1 MVLINEIETR
11 GTTIEI
17 VNITRDAR
25 IDQFMLSYNNCD
37 QSVRI
42 REQIE

>member
-17 VNITRDAR
+17 VNITRD
-25 IDQFMLSYNNCD
+25 QFMLSYNNCD